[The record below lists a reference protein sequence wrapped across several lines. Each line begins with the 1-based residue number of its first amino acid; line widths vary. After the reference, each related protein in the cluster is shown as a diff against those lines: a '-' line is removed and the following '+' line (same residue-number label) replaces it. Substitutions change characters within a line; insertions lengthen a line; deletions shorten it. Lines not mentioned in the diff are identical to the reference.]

1 MKTMINFSV
10 VVMMAVFSVCVAQ
23 AESLTVFDNGHKC
36 CFTDK
41 DMTMTFKSGE
51 GFQVI
56 YPESAL
62 SSMKGK
68 QINAMMYYMDGTH
81 GNGIDCSKVRAS
93 LGISTEASF
102 TSKDYITGLT
112 QVGTASLSAGEKEI
126 VCQFDKPFVYTGGT
140 TTRPGLKVPVKVPTR
155 STWTVTW
162 ADSSLRPRLNLEKQS
177 KSTAVPCHTGWLP
190 LSVENGQGQQPVPV

>member
-23 AESLTVFDNGHKC
+23 AESLTVFDNGHRC

-62 SSMKGK
+62 SSMKGQ

-93 LGISTEASF
+93 LAGIHAFHGVVRPMPPSF
-102 TSKDYITGLT
+102 SGAI
-112 QVGTASLSAGEKEI
+112 A
-126 VCQFDKPFVYTGGT
+126 
-140 TTRPGLKVPVKVPTR
+140 PVR
-155 STWTVTW
+155 GIG
-162 ADSSLRPRLNLEKQS
+162 
-177 KSTAVPCHTGWLP
+177 PCLAA
-190 LSVENGQGQQPVPV
+190 